1 LTRMIHVCLLTMYV
15 VLLNLQP
22 QGVAGLGQ
30 GITGHGQGI
39 TRLVATGPPLNCG
52 IFSTGKPVD
61 LDPMS
66 SLDQEKM
73 LNRYVACIGANSFL
87 DIDGFYFLNA
97 KGMVNGNGKFKK
109 NGLMVAT
116 SLGFNDIARTLI
128 HYDANINVR
137 NKHGATSLHFAAWNG
152 NTNMVGILLGLG
164 ANVNGADILGA
175 TPLYFAASHGHM
187 NIVRLLLEKGADF
200 TIRIPGRSLRRYTA
214 LEGASINGHTDV
226 VALLQSWG
234 R

>member
-1 LTRMIHVCLLTMYV
+1 MIHVCLLTMYV

-66 SLDQEKM
+66 LLDQEKM

-87 DIDGFYFLNA
+87 DIDGFYFLHYT
-97 KGMVNGNGKFKK
+97 KGLYGNDKQT
-109 NGLMVAT
+109 GLMAAT
-116 SLGFNDIARTLI
+116 VLGLNDIARTLI

-137 NKHGATSLHFAAWNG
+137 NEHGANSLQMAAWNG

-164 ANVNGADILGA
+164 ANVNGADIYGY
-175 TPLYFAASHGHM
+175 TPLYYAAALGHV

-200 TIRIPGRSLRRYTA
+200 TIRRPGGYTA